1 MVSDAQGPIS
11 NQKKLKCI
19 FAFPDA
25 QFSLKENRFIVTEG
39 VNNTI
44 LICIV
49 LKAGH
54 LEKAVLLTL
63 ENGGCIKS

>member
-1 MVSDAQGPIS
+1 MLRGQLVT
-11 NQKKLKCI
+11 KRKLRCI